1 MDAALVVIFIS
12 LGAFAMVFG
21 LRYLTNKERM
31 AMIEKGM
38 TPIDPIKRPRRL
50 SRPLTT
56 LKFGLILL
64 GVGLGLFL
72 AFYLTTYVLQTS
84 EEQSPAIYF
93 GLIAIFGGLGL
104 VVSYLFEKRHEER
117 EKLEQLK

>member
-1 MDAALVVIFIS
+1 MEGIIGVMVPIFIT

-21 LRYLTNKERM
+21 LRYLSNKERM

-38 TPIDPIKRPRRL
+38 TPVEPVKR
-50 SRPLTT
+50 SRPLAT
-56 LKFGLILL
+56 LKWGLILL

-72 AFYLTTYVLQTS
+72 AFYITTYVLQTD
-84 EEQSPAIYF
+84 EEHSTPIYF

-104 VVSYLFEKRHEER
+104 VVSYLFEKRHEEK
-117 EKLEQLK
+117 EGNKLK

>member
-1 MDAALVVIFIS
+1 MDTTILIPILIT

-21 LRYLTNKERM
+21 LRYLSNKERM

-38 TPIDPIKRPRRL
+38 VLEEPTRR
-50 SRPLTT
+50 SRPLST
-56 LKFGLILL
+56 LKWGLIFL

-72 AFYLTTYVLQTS
+72 AFYLTTYVLHTS

-93 GLIAIFGGLGL
+93 GLISIFGGLGL
-104 VVSYLFEKRHEER
+104 VVSYLFEKSYEEKEKQ
-117 EKLEQLK
+117 EKLK